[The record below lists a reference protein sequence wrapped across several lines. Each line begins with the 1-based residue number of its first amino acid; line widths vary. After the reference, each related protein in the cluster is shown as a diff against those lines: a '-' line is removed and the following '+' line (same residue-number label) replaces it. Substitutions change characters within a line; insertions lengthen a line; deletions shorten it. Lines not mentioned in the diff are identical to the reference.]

1 MRIYTVGYSSRSLDD
16 FTDLLLDNRVAA
28 VADVRSQPSSQ
39 VAPHFNQHSLKHALE
54 KRRIRYVFL
63 GRELGAR
70 PKSSKYYERASGS
83 DSKPR
88 VSFKK
93 LAKAEAFKQGL
104 YEVFEIAREMEGEHP
119 ESNRRLALMG
129 TERDPIN
136 CHRMILVAR
145 ELLRH
150 YDGIEIEHIRWDRNS
165 STRDDD
171 EELRDDDMT
180 SCEPHMKAL
189 ERLLDH
195 LGIQQTLFDSPEGLI
210 ERALDEQAR
219 RIAHTVMRVMTIGF
233 TKTTAE
239 AFFETLKQQTQSG
252 FGLKRVVD
260 VRLNNVSQLAGF
272 AKRNHLE
279 YFLDKICGI
288 DDYEHLPELLA
299 PKQEMLSG
307 LKKHGG
313 SWADYEKA
321 FLELMSERQIEKW
334 ITPER
339 IDGACLLCSEHQPDN
354 CHRRLVV
361 EYLQARWDSEYLQAR
376 WEPLPLEIVHLD
388 PAAAARETLSPPSPN
403 PGL

>member
-1 MRIYTVGYSSRSLDD
+1 M
-16 FTDLLLDNRVAA
+16 
-28 VADVRSQPSSQ
+28 
-39 VAPHFNQHSLKHALE
+39 
-54 KRRIRYVFL
+54 

-83 DSKPR
+83 DSEPR

-93 LAKAEAFKQGL
+93 LAKAESFKQGL
-104 YEVFEIAREMEGEHP
+104 YKVFEMAREMERDHP

-233 TKTTAE
+233 TKTTAKG
-239 AFFETLKQQTQSG
+239 FFEEILKQQTQSG
-252 FGLKRVVD
+252 VGLKRVVD

-272 AKRNHLE
+272 AKRDDLK

-288 DDYEHLPELLA
+288 DYEHLPELLA

-321 FLELMSERQIEKW
+321 FLELMSEREIEKI

-339 IDGACLLCSEHQPDN
+339 IDGACLLCSEHQPDK

-361 EYLQARWDSEYLQAR
+361 EYLQARWDPPPP
-376 WEPLPLEIVHLD
+376 PLKIVDLFPPPP
-388 PAAAARETLSPPSPN
+388 PAKR
-403 PGL
+403 